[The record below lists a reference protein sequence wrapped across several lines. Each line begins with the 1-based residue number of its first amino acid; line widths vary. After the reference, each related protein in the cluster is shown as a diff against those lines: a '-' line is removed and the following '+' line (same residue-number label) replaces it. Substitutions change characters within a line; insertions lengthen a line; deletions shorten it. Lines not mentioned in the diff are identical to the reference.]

1 MVNILARILDSER
14 NSNGSADP
22 MITADRGFIQF
33 LGPDFGFWW
42 LGRSDRGSQRS
53 PGNFIFSLFCAG
65 CHAVKKMTRNSE
77 ALELDVAISLL
88 FFLVSARF
96 CFDTD
101 VGNINISLIVI
112 LNAKTQYHAIP

>member
-1 MVNILARILDSER
+1 M
-14 NSNGSADP
+14 
-22 MITADRGFIQF
+22 ADRGFIQF
-33 LGPDFGFWW
+33 LCPHVGFRWLGRLDRGFR
-42 LGRSDRGSQRS
+42 LGRSDRGPQHSHR
-53 PGNFIFSLFCAG
+53 NFFFSLFCAR

-77 ALELDVAISLL
+77 APELDVAISLL